1 MCRLCLS
8 VKCITSTIHKIMP
21 IFPDCYDQWYLVKYF
36 YDGDHKTYFDILFEG
51 TEEECRQYAYE
62 NYTDKEQGN
71 MCLMDWE
78 AREWD
83 V

>member
-1 MCRLCLS
+1 M
-8 VKCITSTIHKIMP
+8 STLY
-21 IFPDCYDQWYLVKYF
+21 PDCYDEWTLNKYV
-36 YDGDHKTYFDILFEG
+36 YDGAHKMFEELYQG
-51 TEEECRQYAYE
+51 TEKECREYAYE
-62 NYTDKEQGN
+62 NYTDKEQTN

>member
-1 MCRLCLS
+1 MYEM
-8 VKCITSTIHKIMP
+8 I
-21 IFPDCYDQWYLVKYF
+21 
-36 YDGDHKTYFDILFEG
+36 FEG
-51 TEEECRQYAYE
+51 TEKECRQYAYE
-62 NYTDKEQGN
+62 NYTDKEQTN

>member
-1 MCRLCLS
+1 M
-8 VKCITSTIHKIMP
+8 
-21 IFPDCYDQWYLVKYF
+21 
-36 YDGDHKTYFDILFEG
+36 FEELYQG

-62 NYTDKEQGN
+62 NYTDKEQGD